1 MTNKT
6 AKQRFGKGNLIEE
19 LLQFSDKIAKAAG
32 VRLDHGYSEC
42 RPKTGTLT
50 LKQPTTKNNEVYRL
64 TSKEIDALIVKSVEY
79 GRATVTRDLAT
90 WVDEG
95 RFGVTGIEKGEAP

>member
-32 VRLDHGYSEC
+32 VLM
-42 RPKTGTLT
+42 
-50 LKQPTTKNNEVYRL
+50 VYRL

>member
-1 MTNKT
+1 MNTKT
-6 AKQRFGKGNLIEE
+6 RFSKSNLIDE
-19 LLQFSDKIAKAAG
+19 LLQFSDKIAKAAK

-42 RPKTGTLT
+42 RPKREALT
-50 LKQPTTKNNEVYRL
+50 LKQPTTNNNEVYRL

-95 RFGVTGIEKGEAP
+95 RFGVTGIEKDETS